1 MQSADVV
8 QSNGKLAAKL
18 CFIVIAMFG
27 FGFALVPMYDVFCDI
42 TGLNGKVDTRAAT
55 DVEYSVVEDRNISL
69 EFVTSV
75 NNSAP
80 IEFHAEVAKMKVN
93 PGKYY
98 QVYFTAKNTTERRL
112 TGQAI
117 PSFTPGLAA
126 KYLKKTECFC
136 FAQQAFEPGES
147 KRMPVR
153 FVIDPAMPE
162 RYSDVTLAYTFF
174 DVSNKQANNN

>member
-1 MQSADVV
+1 MQSTDLA
-8 QSNGKLAAKL
+8 QSNGKLVAKL
-18 CFIVIAMFG
+18 CLIVVAMFG

-42 TGLNGKVDTRAAT
+42 TGLNGKVDTLAAT
-55 DVEYSVVEDRNISL
+55 DVEYSIVADRDLSL

-80 IEFHAEVAKMKVN
+80 IEFHAETAKMKVN

-98 QVYFTAKNTTERRL
+98 QVYFTAKNMTGRHL
-112 TGQAI
+112 IGQAI
-117 PSFTPGLAA
+117 PSITPGLAA

-136 FAQQAFEPGES
+136 FSQQAFEPGES

-153 FVIDPAMPE
+153 FIIDPSIPE
-162 RYSDVTLAYTFF
+162 RYGDVTLAYTFF
-174 DVSNKQANNN
+174 DVSDNQANEN